1 MISLASQ
8 ITQKILNYFFL
19 NPEESLYINELSRR
33 LGLDKRNLVRKLRQL
48 EQFGIL
54 KSEKKG
60 NLRLYSIDQ
69 KFPLY
74 KEYKKIVF
82 KTIGVEEKP
91 KQIMKDIPGIKEAYI
106 YGSYAQDKMDVHS
119 DLDIIVIGNHDISS
133 LQKKIIVLQ
142 REINREINCVNM
154 SEDEFKRRMERRD
167 PFLSGIFK
175 KKVIKLI

>member
-1 MISLASQ
+1 MISLASKV
-8 ITQKILNYFFL
+8 TQKILNYFFL
-19 NPEESLYINELSRR
+19 NPEESLYVNELSRR
-33 LGLDKRNLVRKLRQL
+33 LSLDKRNLVRKLRQL

-60 NLRLYSIDQ
+60 NLRLYSINQ

-82 KTIGVEEKP
+82 KTIGVEEKL

-119 DLDIIVIGNHDISS
+119 DLDLIAIGNHDISS

-154 SEDEFKRRMERRD
+154 SEDEFKRRMERKD

-175 KKVIKLI
+175 KKMIRLI